1 MTSAGWAGSLR
12 VRRGRAGLIQRVR
25 SAHGAGTS
33 HSRGVQPAGCA
44 SLRRPHPSP
53 SMNRTLRIFA
63 VTVGL
68 LAAGAVA
75 GALASVAALAIG
87 MWLSGDS
94 VGATTLDR
102 EILAV
107 VAMLGGL
114 FGGVLLPA
122 TAWVFLRRVPLGL
135 AVLGTLIGTTVGGIV
150 GWVVR
155 P

>member
-1 MTSAGWAGSLR
+1 
-12 VRRGRAGLIQRVR
+12 
-25 SAHGAGTS
+25 
-33 HSRGVQPAGCA
+33 
-44 SLRRPHPSP
+44 
-53 SMNRTLRIFA
+53 MNRTLRIFA

-150 GWVVR
+150 GWVIRPEQIQGGLVGAFVGYAGAALLLRLRASAPRVR
-155 P
+155 VPAPTRG